1 MGAYELVCV
10 RWGAGSMGE
19 HKNNVCGDKNGRAG
33 PDLGPMA
40 REISPNIMFYKK
52 QSKKGADDSGW
63 VHMGPHGCSR
73 EYFHEGTGKQGEN
86 GAKSVIMTCFAGVLM
101 GNKNIT

>member
-40 REISPNIMFYKK
+40 REISPNIMFWQNKAK
-52 QSKKGADDSGW
+52 RERTTPDGRTWVRMDAVGSICTGGQENKGK
-63 VHMGPHGCSR
+63 
-73 EYFHEGTGKQGEN
+73 TGQN
-86 GAKSVIMTCFAGVLM
+86 R
-101 GNKNIT
+101 